1 MDGVQ
6 RARVMGV
13 WRRTSA
19 DPEVVGRLCRAALE
33 RAEQVRQASLDAPL
47 DAVPEE
53 VEMEGL
59 AESVS
64 PRTSDVPSLLP
75 TLEEEQDDG
84 EGANEALERLRA
96 LVMEEPDFDPK
107 CTCAAKCRCIY
118 GVSER
123 RISRPAAAELTIR
136 AEAAGLP
143 PTSRKM
149 SGLELGWYDKNMS
162 KGKMPEGKRDSTR
175 PKENEMP
182 MGSEK
187 PSADGL

>member
-1 MDGVQ
+1 
-6 RARVMGV
+6 MGV

-33 RAEQVRQASLDAPL
+33 RAEEVRRF

-53 VEMEGL
+53 MEGL
-59 AESVS
+59 TESVS
-64 PRTSDVPSLLP
+64 PRTRDAPPLLP

-84 EGANEALERLRA
+84 EGANDALEQLRA
-96 LVMEEPDFDPK
+96 LVMEGPDFDPK
-107 CTCAAKCRCIY
+107 CTCAAKCHCIY

-123 RISRPAAAELTIR
+123 RIARPAAAELTIR

-149 SGLELGWYDKNMS
+149 SGLELGWYDKNKKPMSS
-162 KGKMPEGKRDSTR
+162 KGKMPEAKRDSTR

-182 MGSEK
+182 IGSDQ
-187 PSADGL
+187 PSPDGL